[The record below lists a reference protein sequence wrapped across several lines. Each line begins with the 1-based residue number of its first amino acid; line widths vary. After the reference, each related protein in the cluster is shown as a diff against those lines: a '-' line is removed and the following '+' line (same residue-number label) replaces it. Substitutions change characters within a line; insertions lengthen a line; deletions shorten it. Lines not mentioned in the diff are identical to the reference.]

1 MKTRSGYVQGYNAQA
16 AVTENQIIVAAEV
29 TQECNDVGQLLPLL
43 AKIAENLKAAGASPD
58 AMKAALADAGY
69 WSDANISGA
78 KADGPELFVATNK
91 DWKQRKAMR
100 EAPAPRGRIP
110 DAMTARE
117 RMERKL
123 LTQRGRALY
132 KLRGQT
138 IEPTFGQIKDGR
150 GCDGFSRR
158 GVKAADSEWSLMCTT
173 HNLLKLWRSGKA
185 KVGRILGGMTT
196 GASIFAPAYA

>member
-1 MKTRSGYVQGYNAQA
+1 M
-16 AVTENQIIVAAEV
+16 
-29 TQECNDVGQLLPLL
+29 
-43 AKIAENLKAAGASPD
+43 
-58 AMKAALADAGY
+58 AALADAGH
-69 WSDANISGA
+69 WSEANMSGA
-78 KADGPELFVATNK
+78 PADGPELFVATNK

-110 DAMTARE
+110 EDMTVRE

-138 IEPTFGQIKDGR
+138 IEPTFWQIKDGR

-158 GVKAADSEWSLMCTT
+158 GEGGADFGRDDDRHVDFCSGLRVNDAAPTDFYAVRRFVQQAQVAFFC
-173 HNLLKLWRSGKA
+173 
-185 KVGRILGGMTT
+185 ILDPPN
-196 GASIFAPAYA
+196 IPI